1 MCHRHASRLPPVHLR
16 FSGNTAVKIANVKHD
31 TTHLADIPAQFITT
45 DDFALRAD
53 QMARATRACGFHE
66 TAKAFEEIGDAVIK
80 IRRDGRISPAPLA

>member
-1 MCHRHASRLPPVHLR
+1 MLHVRLR

-31 TTHLADIPAQFITT
+31 SAHPADVPAQFITT

-66 TAKAFEEIGDAVIK
+66 TAKAFEEIGDAAIR